1 MPESAKIMAVLRRRE
16 TALAGL
22 ILLLTLAIGV
32 RSPVFL
38 TAGSLNGTFNDTAI
52 LIVLVLGQ
60 MAVILARCIDLSVA
74 SNMALTGMITALM
87 SSAYPDFPVAV
98 TLAVAMLVGL
108 GLGAFNGFFVWK
120 IGIPPIVVT
129 LGTLSIFRGIVFV
142 LSGGEWVNSHEMS
155 APFLAFPRQEVLGL
169 TTMSWIAILAVAAV
183 WVMLNHTRFGREVF
197 AVGGNPQAAV
207 YAGIDVGRTQFL
219 VFCLSGL
226 LAGLCG
232 YLWVARYAVA
242 YVEIAFGFEL
252 QVIAACVIGGVS
264 IAGGIGSVFGCV
276 LGALFLGIVKNA
288 LPIIDISPFWQMGI
302 SGAVIVGAVV
312 INSRSERRS
321 GRRILRE
328 AAAQAASP
336 Q

>member
-1 MPESAKIMAVLRRRE
+1 MVALRRRE
-16 TALAGL
+16 TALAALIGL
-22 ILLLTLAIGV
+22 LVLAIGV

-38 TAGSLNGTFNDTAI
+38 TGASLNETFNDTAI
-52 LIVLVLGQ
+52 LIILALGQ
-60 MAVILARCIDLSVA
+60 MMVILARCIDLSVA
-74 SNMALTGMITALM
+74 SNVALTGMITALM
-87 SSAYPDFPVAV
+87 SSAYPDLPVVA
-98 TLAVAMLVGL
+98 TIAVAMLAGL

-129 LGTLSIFRGIVFV
+129 LGTLSIFRGLVFV

-155 APFLAFPRQEVLGL
+155 APYLAFPRLEVLGL
-169 TTMSWIAILAVAAV
+169 TAMSWIAVLSVAAV
-183 WVMLNHTRFGREVF
+183 WATMNHTRFGREIF
-197 AVGGNPQAAV
+197 AAGGNPQAAV
-207 YAGIDVGRTQFL
+207 YAGIDVGRVQFR
-219 VFCLSGL
+219 VFCLSGM

-288 LPIIDISPFWQMGI
+288 LPIIDISPFWQLGI

-312 INSRSERRS
+312 INSRSERRP

-328 AAAQAASP
+328 AAAPAGGQT
-336 Q
+336 